1 MRVCATALWVCS
13 KAVLTLWRS
22 DRETNR
28 VAGKEDQHGWLREKW
43 NADIRAVALQQ
54 LQQRDDRQGLSG
66 IAGSRHMRRQLS
78 GNTRDFR
85 CPGMFAPSRYDAAR
99 P

>member
-13 KAVLTLWRS
+13 KAVQALWRS

-28 VAGKEDQHGWLREKW
+28 VGRKEDRHGWLCEKW
-43 NADIRAVALQQ
+43 NADIRAVALQH
-54 LQQRDDRQGLSG
+54 LQQRDGRQGLSG
-66 IAGSRHMRRQLS
+66 IAGSRRMRRELS
-78 GNTRDFR
+78 GNTRNFR